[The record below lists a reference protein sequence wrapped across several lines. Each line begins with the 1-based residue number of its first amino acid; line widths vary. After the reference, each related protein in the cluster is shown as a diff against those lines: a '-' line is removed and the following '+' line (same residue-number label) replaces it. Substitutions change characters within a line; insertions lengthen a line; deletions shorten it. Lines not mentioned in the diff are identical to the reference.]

1 MSRTNE
7 TRHIKWHDRCKYICR
22 LDATVCSNKQ
32 RWNND
37 KCQCEFKELIDK
49 GVCDK
54 WYAWNP
60 GNCESECDKTCK
72 KTIIGVSGAVCLLEL
87 FNW

>member
-1 MSRTNE
+1 M
-7 TRHIKWHDRCKYICR
+7 H
-22 LDATVCSNKQ
+22 LFASNKQ

-37 KCQCEFKELIDK
+37 KCQCELKELIDK

-72 KTIIGVSGAVCLLEL
+72 KTIVGVSGAVCLLEL